1 MWTEI
6 GLEDLNM
13 GFTYEELR
21 MIKRAL
27 SMEIMRRED
36 NFNANKEVLE
46 QYENLYDKVE
56 SMIKEMMAL

>member
-1 MWTEI
+1 M
-6 GLEDLNM
+6 D
-13 GFTYEELR
+13 FTYEELR

-36 NFNANKEVLE
+36 NFNTNKEVLKR
-46 QYENLYDKVE
+46 YDNLYDKVE